1 MTPNV
6 EQGLKRLML
15 FRVVIITTLLLIAIS
30 VEAVSET
37 LLRVNPLYFLI
48 AGTYA
53 LTLVYALALRFIP
66 YTRAQVYVQVIL
78 DLAVVTGLVYLTGG
92 ASGGTRAGFILLYPI
107 SVLSGSLL
115 LPRSGGLSLAAAATV
130 MYAAALGAVRT
141 GRVPVQ
147 GLYDVPFMPIQQLS
161 YLVFVAGVACATVAL
176 IGSYLSES
184 LHSAGARLEEAVEQ
198 VADLRSLN
206 EVIVNSIQSGLATAD
221 DAGRI
226 LHVNTFGEGI
236 LGLRNPE
243 VRGRTLREV
252 FNSDLLEPSTL
263 RVRAVN
269 RGLARLEVVYRHPGG
284 DMVDLGVSI
293 SKLETADP
301 GGGGFLLVFQ
311 NLTDVK
317 RLEHEVRVK
326 EKLAAVGEM
335 AAQLA
340 HEIRNP
346 LGSISG
352 SAQVLMGEPNMSAE
366 QEQLL
371 AIITRESRRLS
382 DALNQFLF
390 QARPPSARP
399 GPVDLGPVIA
409 EAVTLLRNAPEVG
422 PRHRV
427 AFEADEGPHVCMAD
441 RDRMLQVFWNLARNG
456 LEAMPEG
463 GLLEL
468 RLSRREHEV
477 VLSVEDEGR
486 GIAREDQLRVFEP
499 FHSGAGRMGT
509 GLGLAI
515 VYRIV
520 QEHRGDIRVRSTR
533 GKGTAVEVHLPLVAV
548 PVSA

>member
-1 MTPNV
+1 MSPTL

-15 FRVVIITTLLLIAIS
+15 FRVVMITTLLLIAIY

-53 LTLVYALALRFIP
+53 LTLVYALALNYLPF
-66 YTRAQVYVQVIL
+66 TQVQVYVQVVL
-78 DLAVVTGLVYLTGG
+78 DLAVITGLVYLTGG
-92 ASGGTRAGFILLYPI
+92 AGTRAGFILLYPI
-107 SVLSGSLL
+107 SVLSGSVLL
-115 LPRSGGLSLAAAATV
+115 HRGRGLILAVVASL
-130 MYAAALGAVRT
+130 MYAAILGAVRT

-147 GLYDVPFMPIQQLS
+147 GLYDVPFMPMQHLVYS
-161 YLVFVAGVACATVAL
+161 VFVCGVACATVAL

-184 LHSAGARLEEAVEQ
+184 LEHAGARLEEAVEQ
-198 VADLRSLN
+198 VADLRELN

-221 DAGRI
+221 EEGRI
-226 LHVNTFGEGI
+226 LFMNRFGEGI
-236 LGLRNPE
+236 LGLHNGE
-243 VRGRTLREV
+243 ARGRALKEV
-252 FNSDLLEPSTL
+252 FGSDLLEPSTL
-263 RVRAVN
+263 RVRAST
-269 RGLARLEVVYRHPGG
+269 RGLARLEFVYRPSLPEA
-284 DMVDLGVSI
+284 MDLGVSV
-293 SKLETADP
+293 SKLETTDP
-301 GGGGFLLVFQ
+301 AGGGFLLVFQ

-317 RLEHEVRVK
+317 RLESEVRVK

-352 SAQVLMGEPNMSAE
+352 SAQVLMGDSNMSPE
-366 QEQLL
+366 QGQLL

-390 QARPPSARP
+390 QARPASPRP

-409 EAVTLLRNAPEVG
+409 EAVTLLKNAPEVG

-427 AFEADEGPHVCMAD
+427 EFERDDGPHVCMAD
-441 RDRMLQVFWNLARNG
+441 RDQILQVFWNLVRNG
-456 LEAMPEG
+456 LEAMPGG
-463 GLLEL
+463 GLLRV
-468 RLSRREHEV
+468 RLSRREHEL
-477 VLSVEDEGR
+477 VLSIEDQGR
-486 GIAREDQLRVFEP
+486 GIADPDQPRIFEP
-499 FHSGAGRMGT
+499 FHSGAGMGT

-520 QEHRGDIRVRSTR
+520 HEHRGDIRVRSTR
-533 GKGTAVEVHLPLVAV
+533 GKGTGIEVHLPLVAV
-548 PVSA
+548 PATA